1 MTQFKAREG
10 ERERERAL
18 MTELNNKLM
27 KSALSISNK
36 K

>member
-10 ERERERAL
+10 ERERAL